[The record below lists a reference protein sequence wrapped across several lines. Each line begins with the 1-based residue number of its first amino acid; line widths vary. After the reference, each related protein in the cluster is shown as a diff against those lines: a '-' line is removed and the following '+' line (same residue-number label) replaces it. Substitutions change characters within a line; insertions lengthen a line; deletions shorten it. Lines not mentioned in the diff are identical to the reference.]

1 MDHVSFGF
9 AAAHPAAK
17 PNAPTEHFCGKA
29 PGFNLI
35 PTNEANSRSSRSS
48 LQTMPTENKRIAV
61 IPGDGIGREVI
72 GEALRVLERVK
83 ITHAVALEMVHFDWG
98 ADKFL
103 KEGISLPAGALE
115 MLSNEFDAILAGAFG
130 DPRVPSNQH
139 AEDILLGM
147 RRGLD
152 LYINLRPVRL
162 LDSRLTPLRDRRVED
177 IDFVVFRENT
187 EGAYCGAG
195 GFLKKGTADEIATQE
210 ELNTRRG
217 VERIIVAAFE
227 YARAN
232 GRKRVT
238 MADKSNVQRF
248 GGDLWQR
255 VFKEVAAD
263 YSEIEANHQ
272 YVDAMAMF
280 MVLDPAQYD
289 VIVSNNLFGDILTD
303 LGAAI
308 QGGLG
313 LAASG
318 NLHPGRVSLFEPV
331 HGSAPALAGKGIAN
345 PVGAILTSAMML
357 EYLGHKEAS
366 AAIEKAVGEA
376 ISQNETTRDL
386 GGTLSTEQAGNA
398 IRDRITKG

>member
-1 MDHVSFGF
+1 M
-9 AAAHPAAK
+9 
-17 PNAPTEHFCGKA
+17 
-29 PGFNLI
+29 
-35 PTNEANSRSSRSS
+35 
-48 LQTMPTENKRIAV
+48 KRIAV
-61 IPGDGIGREVI
+61 IPGDGIGPEVVREAV
-72 GEALRVLERVK
+72 RVLK
-83 ITHAVALEMVHFDWG
+83 HLQDTKAVELEFVDFDWS
-98 ADKFL
+98 AEKFL
-103 KEGISLPAGALE
+103 RDGVSLPPGALE
-115 MLSNEFDAILAGAFG
+115 MLTAEFDAILAGAFG
-130 DPRVPSNQH
+130 DPRVPSNKH

-162 LDSRLTPLRDRRVED
+162 LNERLTPLLNRKTSD

-187 EGAYCGAG
+187 EGAYCAAG
-195 GFLKKGTADEIATQE
+195 GFLKHGTDDEIALQE
-210 ELNTRRG
+210 DVSTRRG

-227 YARAN
+227 YAREN

-255 VFKEVAAD
+255 VFKEVAKT
-263 YSEIEANHQ
+263 YPEIEANHQ
-272 YVDAMAMF
+272 YVDAMAMH

-318 NLHPGRVSLFEPV
+318 NIHPGKVSLFEPV
-331 HGSAPALAGKGIAN
+331 HGSAPPLAGKGIAN
-345 PVGAILTSAMML
+345 PIGAILTSAMML
-357 EYLGHKEAS
+357 EYLGFQTLSNE
-366 AAIEKAVGEA
+366 IEDAVRGA
-376 ISQNETTRDL
+376 ISANETTRDL
-386 GGTLSTEQAGNA
+386 GGQLSTQQAGAA
-398 IRDRITKG
+398 ITARLVNTGKK

>member
-1 MDHVSFGF
+1 M
-9 AAAHPAAK
+9 K
-17 PNAPTEHFCGKA
+17 K
-29 PGFNLI
+29 
-35 PTNEANSRSSRSS
+35 
-48 LQTMPTENKRIAV
+48 IAV
-61 IPGDGIGREVI
+61 IPGDGIGPEVI
-72 GEALRVLERVK
+72 RESVRVLETLRG
-83 ITHAVALEMVHFDWG
+83 THQVELELVDFDWG
-98 ADKFL
+98 AEKFL
-103 KEGISLPAGALE
+103 KEGVTLPQGALQ
-115 MLSNEFDAILAGAFG
+115 MLSEKFYAILAGAFG
-130 DPRVPSNQH
+130 DPRVPTNQH

-162 LDSRLTPLRDRRVED
+162 LDTRLTPLRDRKTED

-195 GFLKKGTADEIATQE
+195 GFLKKDTPDEIATQE

-255 VFKEVAAD
+255 VFKEVAAR
-263 YSEIEANHQ
+263 YSGIEANHQ

-280 MVLDPAQYD
+280 MVLNPSQYD

-318 NLHPGRVSLFEPV
+318 NLHPGKVSLFEPV
-331 HGSAPALAGKGIAN
+331 HGSAPPLAGKGVAN
-345 PVGAILTSAMML
+345 PVGAILTAAMML
-357 EYLGHKEAS
+357 EYVGYPEAS
-366 AAIEKAVGEA
+366 KAVEA
-376 ISQNETTRDL
+376 AVRDAVVNNETTSDL
-386 GGTLSTEQAGNA
+386 GGTLSTEEAGAA
-398 IRDRITKG
+398 IRKRLPRKQ

>member
-1 MDHVSFGF
+1 M
-9 AAAHPAAK
+9 
-17 PNAPTEHFCGKA
+17 
-29 PGFNLI
+29 
-35 PTNEANSRSSRSS
+35 
-48 LQTMPTENKRIAV
+48 KRIAV
-61 IPGDGIGREVI
+61 IPGDGIGPEVLR
-72 GEALRVLERVK
+72 EALRVLRYLNDAK
-83 ITHAVALEMVHFDWG
+83 ALGLEFVDFDWG
-98 ADKFL
+98 AEKFL
-103 KEGISLPAGALE
+103 RDGVTLPPGALE
-115 MLSNEFDAILAGAFG
+115 MLSAEFNAILAGAFG
-130 DPRVPSNQH
+130 DPRVPSNKH

-162 LDSRLTPLRDRRVED
+162 LNDRLTPLLNRKTTD

-195 GFLKKGTADEIATQE
+195 GFLKQGTADEIALQDE
-210 ELNTRRG
+210 VNTRGG

-255 VFKEVAAD
+255 MFKEVAET
-263 YSEIEANHQ
+263 YPEITANHQ
-272 YVDAMAMF
+272 YVDAMAMY
-280 MVLDPAQYD
+280 MVLDPTQYD
-289 VIVSNNLFGDILTD
+289 VIVTNNLFGDILTD

-318 NLHPGRVSLFEPV
+318 NIHPGKVSLFEPV
-331 HGSAPALAGKGIAN
+331 HGSAPPLAGKGIAN
-345 PVGAILTSAMML
+345 PIGAILTSAMML
-357 EYLGHKEAS
+357 EYLGFQTLSKDIEQAVR
-366 AAIEKAVGEA
+366 AAISA
-376 ISQNETTRDL
+376 NETTRDL
-386 GGTLSTEQAGNA
+386 GGQLSTEEAGAA
-398 IRDRITKG
+398 IVAHLRNIAKK

>member
-1 MDHVSFGF
+1 M
-9 AAAHPAAK
+9 
-17 PNAPTEHFCGKA
+17 
-29 PGFNLI
+29 
-35 PTNEANSRSSRSS
+35 
-48 LQTMPTENKRIAV
+48 KRVAV
-61 IPGDGIGREVI
+61 IAGDGIGPEVI
-72 GEALRVLERVK
+72 REAIRVLERARE
-83 ITHAVALEMVHFDWG
+83 THDVGLELAPFDWG

-103 KEGISLPAGALE
+103 REGVTLPPGALE

-162 LDSRLTPLRDRRVED
+162 LDPRLTPLRNRQVED

-195 GFLKKGTADEIATQE
+195 GFLKKGTADEVATQE

-255 VFKEVAAD
+255 VYKEVSTR
-263 YSEIEANHQ
+263 YPEIEANHQ

-280 MVLDPAQYD
+280 MVLDPKQYD

-318 NLHPGRVSLFEPV
+318 NIHPGRVSLYEPV
-331 HGSAPALAGKGIAN
+331 HGSAPTLAGKRLAN
-345 PVGAILTSAMML
+345 PIGAILTAAMML
-357 EYLGHKEAS
+357 EYLGHKQAS
-366 AAIEKAVGEA
+366 EAIEKAVRAA
-376 ISQNETTRDL
+376 ISNNETTPDL
-386 GGTLSTEQAGNA
+386 GGHLSTEQVGEA
-398 IRDRITKG
+398 ICRRLQK

>member
-1 MDHVSFGF
+1 MTLS
-9 AAAHPAAK
+9 K
-17 PNAPTEHFCGKA
+17 TK
-29 PGFNLI
+29 
-35 PTNEANSRSSRSS
+35 
-48 LQTMPTENKRIAV
+48 IAV
-61 IPGDGIGREVI
+61 IPGDGIGPEVVA
-72 GEALRVLERVK
+72 EAVRVLDRVRE
-83 ITHAVALEMVHFDWG
+83 THGVELELTHFDWG
-98 ADKFL
+98 AEKFL
-103 KEGISLPAGALE
+103 REGVSLPPGALE
-115 MLSNEFDAILAGAFG
+115 MLSSEFNAILAGAFG

-162 LDSRLTPLRDRRVED
+162 LDSRLTPLRNRKAED

-217 VERIIVAAFE
+217 VERIITAAFE
-227 YARAN
+227 YARAQ

-263 YSEIEANHQ
+263 YPELEANHQ

-318 NLHPGRVSLFEPV
+318 NIHPGRVSLFEPV
-331 HGSAPALAGKGIAN
+331 HGSAPAIAGRGIAN
-345 PVGAILTSAMML
+345 PVGAILASAMML
-357 EYLGHKEAS
+357 EYLGHQKPS
-366 AAIEKAVGEA
+366 QAIEKAVSEA
-376 ISQNETTRDL
+376 ILHDETTRDL
-386 GGTLSTEQAGNA
+386 GGELSTEQVGTA
-398 IRDRITKG
+398 ICKRLVSG

>member
-1 MDHVSFGF
+1 M
-9 AAAHPAAK
+9 AEK
-17 PNAPTEHFCGKA
+17 T
-29 PGFNLI
+29 
-35 PTNEANSRSSRSS
+35 
-48 LQTMPTENKRIAV
+48 KRIAV
-61 IPGDGIGREVI
+61 VPGDGIGPEVI
-72 GEALRVLERVK
+72 AQALRVLECVK
-83 ITHAVALEMVHFDWG
+83 ESHGANLDLVHFDWG

-103 KEGISLPAGALE
+103 RDGISLPPGALE
-115 MLSNEFDAILAGAFG
+115 NLTNEFDAILAGAFG

-162 LDSRLTPLRDRRVED
+162 LDPRLTPLRNVKPTD

-195 GFLKKGTADEIATQE
+195 GFLRKGTADEIATQE

-255 VFKEVAAD
+255 VFREVAAD
-263 YSEIEANHQ
+263 YPEVATNHQ

-280 MVLDPAQYD
+280 MVLDPGQYD

-318 NLHPGRVSLFEPV
+318 NIHPGRVSLFEPV
-331 HGSAPALAGKGIAN
+331 HGSAPPMAGKGIAN
-345 PVGAILTSAMML
+345 PVGAILTSGMML
-357 EYLGHKEAS
+357 EYLGNKAAS
-366 AAIEKAVGEA
+366 AAIEKAVSEA
-376 ISQNETTRDL
+376 ISHDETTRDL
-386 GGTLSTEQAGNA
+386 GGSLSTEEVGTA
-398 IRDRITKG
+398 ICRRLTRA

>member
-1 MDHVSFGF
+1 M
-9 AAAHPAAK
+9 
-17 PNAPTEHFCGKA
+17 
-29 PGFNLI
+29 
-35 PTNEANSRSSRSS
+35 
-48 LQTMPTENKRIAV
+48 KRVAV
-61 IPGDGIGREVI
+61 IPGDGIGPEVI
-72 GEALRVLERVK
+72 AEAVQTLESLRASHDLQLEFVN
-83 ITHAVALEMVHFDWG
+83 FDWG
-98 ADKFL
+98 AEKFL
-103 KEGISLPAGALE
+103 KEGVGLPAGALQ
-115 MLSNEFDAILAGAFG
+115 MLSAEFQAILAGAFG
-130 DPRVPSNQH
+130 DPRVASNQH
-139 AEDILLGM
+139 AEEILLGM

-162 LDSRLTPLRDRRVED
+162 LDSRLTPLNNRTIED

-195 GFLKKGTADEIATQE
+195 GFLKKGTDEEIAIQE
-210 ELNTRRG
+210 ELNTHCG

-227 YARAN
+227 YARAQ

-255 VFKEVAAD
+255 VFNEVAEG
-263 YSEIEANHQ
+263 YPEIQANHQ

-318 NLHPGRVSLFEPV
+318 NIHPGRVSLFEPV
-331 HGSAPALAGKGIAN
+331 HGSAPPLAGKGVAN
-345 PVGAILTSAMML
+345 PIGAILTSAMML
-357 EYLGHKEAS
+357 EYLGYGGAAKTIEA
-366 AAIEKAVGEA
+366 AVRGA
-376 ISQNETTRDL
+376 VLNNETTQDL
-386 GGTLSTEQAGNA
+386 GGTLSTKQVGDA
-398 IRDRITKG
+398 IRRRLV

>member
-1 MDHVSFGF
+1 MKKV
-9 AAAHPAAK
+9 
-17 PNAPTEHFCGKA
+17 
-29 PGFNLI
+29 
-35 PTNEANSRSSRSS
+35 
-48 LQTMPTENKRIAV
+48 AV
-61 IPGDGIGREVI
+61 IPGDGIGPEVI
-72 GEALRVLERVK
+72 RESVRVLERLRE
-83 ITHAVALEMVHFDWG
+83 THQAAIELVNFDWG
-98 ADKFL
+98 AEKFL
-103 KEGISLPAGALE
+103 KENVGLPPGALK
-115 MLSNEFDAILAGAFG
+115 MLSDEFDAILAGAFG

-139 AEDILLGM
+139 AEEILLGM

-162 LDSRLTPLRDRRVED
+162 LHPRLTPLRDRSVSD

-217 VERIIVAAFE
+217 VERIIIAAFE
-227 YARAN
+227 YARAQ

-255 VFKEVAAD
+255 VFKDVAAQ
-263 YSEIEANHQ
+263 YPEIEANHQ
-272 YVDAMAMF
+272 FVDAMAMF
-280 MVLDPAQYD
+280 MVLDPGQYE

-318 NLHPGRVSLFEPV
+318 NIHPGKVSLFEPV
-331 HGSAPALAGKGIAN
+331 HGSAPPLAGKGIAN
-345 PVGAILTSAMML
+345 PVGTILTLAMML
-357 EYLGHKEAS
+357 DYLGFVEAG
-366 AAIEKAVGEA
+366 KAVETA
-376 ISQNETTRDL
+376 VRDSIAENETSQDL
-386 GGTLSTEQAGNA
+386 GGKLSTEQVGDA
-398 IRDRITKG
+398 IIRRVG

>member
-1 MDHVSFGF
+1 M
-9 AAAHPAAK
+9 PADK
-17 PNAPTEHFCGKA
+17 
-29 PGFNLI
+29 
-35 PTNEANSRSSRSS
+35 
-48 LQTMPTENKRIAV
+48 KRVAV
-61 IPGDGIGREVI
+61 VPGDGVGPEVI
-72 GEALRVLERVK
+72 AQAVNVLEQVEK
-83 ITHAVALEMVHFDWG
+83 THGAQLELVHFDWG
-98 ADKFL
+98 AERFL
-103 KEGISLPAGALE
+103 RDGVTLPPDALA
-115 MLSNEFDAILAGAFG
+115 MLSNEFHAILAGAFG
-130 DPRVPSNQH
+130 DPRVPSNKH

-162 LDSRLTPLRDRRVED
+162 LDARLTPLRNVTVDD

-227 YARAN
+227 YARAQ
-232 GRKRVT
+232 GRQRVT

-263 YSEIEANHQ
+263 YAEIEANHQ

-280 MVLDPAQYD
+280 MVLNPVQYD

-318 NLHPGRVSLFEPV
+318 NIHPGQVSLFEPV
-331 HGSAPALAGKGIAN
+331 HGSAPALAGKGTAN

-357 EYLGHKEAS
+357 EYLGQKKAS
-366 AAIEKAVGEA
+366 EAIEKAVRES
-376 ISQNETTRDL
+376 IVNSETTRDL
-386 GGTLSTEQAGNA
+386 GGQLSCEEAGAA
-398 IRDRITKG
+398 ISKRITAN

>member
-1 MDHVSFGF
+1 V
-9 AAAHPAAK
+9 
-17 PNAPTEHFCGKA
+17 
-29 PGFNLI
+29 
-35 PTNEANSRSSRSS
+35 
-48 LQTMPTENKRIAV
+48 KRIAV
-61 IPGDGIGREVI
+61 IPGDGIGPEVI
-72 GEALRVLERVK
+72 RQAVRVLDRTRE
-83 ITHAVALEMVHFDWG
+83 THGVHLQLTDFDWG

-103 KEGISLPAGALE
+103 REGVTLPAGALE
-115 MLSNEFDAILAGAFG
+115 MLANDFDAILAGAFG
-130 DPRVPSNQH
+130 DPRVPSNKV
-139 AEDILLGM
+139 AEDVLLGM

-162 LDSRLTPLRDRRVED
+162 LDSRLSPLRDRTVEE

-195 GFLKKGTADEIATQE
+195 GFLKKGTAEEIATQE

-217 VERIIVAAFE
+217 VERIITAAFE
-227 YARAN
+227 YAKAN

-255 VFKEVAAD
+255 VFKEIASR
-263 YSEIEANHQ
+263 YPEIVANHQ

-308 QGGLG
+308 VGGLG

-318 NLHPGRVSLFEPV
+318 NIHPGRVSLFEPV
-331 HGSAPALAGKGIAN
+331 HGSAPPLAGKSVAN
-345 PVGAILTSAMML
+345 PIGAVLTAGMML
-357 EYLGHKEAS
+357 EYLGHKTAS
-366 AAIEKAVGEA
+366 DAIEEAVRQ
-376 ISQNETTRDL
+376 SVLHDETTRDL
-386 GGTLSTEQAGNA
+386 GGSLSTEEAGTA
-398 IRDRITKG
+398 ICNRIGKEAEARA

>member
-1 MDHVSFGF
+1 M
-9 AAAHPAAK
+9 
-17 PNAPTEHFCGKA
+17 
-29 PGFNLI
+29 
-35 PTNEANSRSSRSS
+35 
-48 LQTMPTENKRIAV
+48 KRIAV
-61 IPGDGIGREVI
+61 IPGDGIGPEVVREAV
-72 GEALRVLERVK
+72 RVLKHLQETK
-83 ITHAVALEMVHFDWG
+83 AVELEFVDFDWG

-103 KEGISLPAGALE
+103 RDGVSLPPGALE
-115 MLSNEFDAILAGAFG
+115 MLTVEFDAILAGAFG
-130 DPRVPSNQH
+130 DPRVPSNKH

-162 LDSRLTPLRDRRVED
+162 LNERLTPLLNRKTAD

-187 EGAYCGAG
+187 EGAYCAAG
-195 GFLKKGTADEIATQE
+195 GFLKQGTDDEIALQE
-210 ELNTRRG
+210 DVSTRRG

-227 YARAN
+227 YARVN

-255 VFKEVAAD
+255 VFKEVAEG
-263 YSEIEANHQ
+263 YPEIETNHQ
-272 YVDAMAMF
+272 YVDAMAMH

-318 NLHPGRVSLFEPV
+318 NIHPGKVSLFEPV
-331 HGSAPALAGKGIAN
+331 HGSAPPLAGKGIAN
-345 PVGAILTSAMML
+345 PIGAILTSAMML
-357 EYLGHKEAS
+357 EYLGFQTLSNE
-366 AAIEKAVGEA
+366 IEDAVRGA
-376 ISQNETTRDL
+376 ISANETTRDL
-386 GGTLSTEQAGNA
+386 GGQLSTEQAGAA
-398 IRDRITKG
+398 ITARLGNIGMK

>member
-1 MDHVSFGF
+1 MTAD
-9 AAAHPAAK
+9 K
-17 PNAPTEHFCGKA
+17 
-29 PGFNLI
+29 
-35 PTNEANSRSSRSS
+35 
-48 LQTMPTENKRIAV
+48 KRIAV
-61 IPGDGIGREVI
+61 IPGDGIGPEVI
-72 GEALRVLERVK
+72 AQAVRVLNRIEE
-83 ITHAVALEMVHFDWG
+83 THGASLELVNFDWG
-98 ADKFL
+98 ADRFL
-103 KEGISLPAGALE
+103 RDGVTLPPDALQ
-115 MLSNEFDAILAGAFG
+115 MLANEFHAILAGAFG
-130 DPRVPSNQH
+130 DPRVPSNKH

-162 LDSRLTPLRDRRVED
+162 LDARLTPLRNVTVDD

-232 GRKRVT
+232 GRQRVT

-263 YSEIEANHQ
+263 YPEIEANHQ

-280 MVLDPAQYD
+280 MVLNPVQYD

-318 NLHPGRVSLFEPV
+318 NIHPGQVSLFEPV
-331 HGSAPALAGKGIAN
+331 HGSAPALAGKGTAN
-345 PVGAILTSAMML
+345 PVGAILTSGMML
-357 EYLGHKEAS
+357 EYLGHKKAS
-366 AAIEKAVGEA
+366 AAIEKAVRESIVNG
-376 ISQNETTRDL
+376 ETTRDL
-386 GGTLSTEQAGNA
+386 GGQLSCEQAGAA
-398 IRDRITKG
+398 ISQRITAN

>member
-1 MDHVSFGF
+1 M
-9 AAAHPAAK
+9 
-17 PNAPTEHFCGKA
+17 
-29 PGFNLI
+29 
-35 PTNEANSRSSRSS
+35 
-48 LQTMPTENKRIAV
+48 KRIAV
-61 IPGDGIGREVI
+61 IPGDGIGPEVVREAV
-72 GEALRVLERVK
+72 RVLRHLQETK
-83 ITHAVALEMVHFDWG
+83 GFKLELVDFDWG
-98 ADKFL
+98 AEKFL
-103 KEGISLPAGALE
+103 REGVTLPADALE
-115 MLSNEFDAILAGAFG
+115 MLTEEFDAIFAGAFG
-130 DPRVPSNQH
+130 DPRVPSNKH

-162 LDSRLTPLRDRRVED
+162 LNDRLTPLVNRKTAD

-187 EGAYCGAG
+187 EGAYVAAG
-195 GFLKKGTADEIATQE
+195 GFLKHGTADEIALQDE
-210 ELNTRRG
+210 VNTRRG

-255 VFKEVAAD
+255 VFREVASG
-263 YSEIEANHQ
+263 YQEISANHQ
-272 YVDAMAMF
+272 YVDAMAMY
-280 MVLDPAQYD
+280 MVLDPTQYD

-318 NLHPGRVSLFEPV
+318 NIHPGRVSLFEPV
-331 HGSAPALAGKGIAN
+331 HGSAPPLAGKGIAN
-345 PVGAILTSAMML
+345 PIGAILTSAMML
-357 EYLGHKEAS
+357 EYLGFQTLSNEIEEA
-366 AAIEKAVGEA
+366 VRGA
-376 ISQNETTRDL
+376 ISANQTTRDL
-386 GGTLSTEQAGNA
+386 GGQLSTEQAGTA
-398 IRDRITKG
+398 IINRLK

>member
-1 MDHVSFGF
+1 M
-9 AAAHPAAK
+9 
-17 PNAPTEHFCGKA
+17 
-29 PGFNLI
+29 
-35 PTNEANSRSSRSS
+35 
-48 LQTMPTENKRIAV
+48 KRIAV
-61 IPGDGIGREVI
+61 IPGDGIGPEVVREAV
-72 GEALRVLERVK
+72 RVLKHLQETK
-83 ITHAVALEMVHFDWG
+83 GLELKFVDFDWG
-98 ADKFL
+98 AEKYLRD
-103 KEGISLPAGALE
+103 GVTLPEGALE
-115 MLSNEFDAILAGAFG
+115 MLTVDFDAILAGAFG
-130 DPRVPSNQH
+130 DPRVASNKH

-162 LDSRLTPLRDRRVED
+162 LHDRLTPLANRKTED

-187 EGAYCGAG
+187 EGAYVAAG
-195 GFLKKGTADEIATQE
+195 GFLKHGTADEIALQDE
-210 ELNTRRG
+210 VNTRRG

-255 VFKEVAAD
+255 VFKEVAAG
-263 YSEIEANHQ
+263 YPEITTNHQ
-272 YVDAMAMF
+272 YVDAMAMY
-280 MVLDPAQYD
+280 MVLDPSQYD

-318 NLHPGRVSLFEPV
+318 NIHPGKVSLFEPV
-331 HGSAPALAGKGIAN
+331 HGSAPPLAGKGIAN
-345 PVGAILTSAMML
+345 PIGSILTSAMML
-357 EYLGHKEAS
+357 EYLGFQTLSKEIDAAVR
-366 AAIEKAVGEA
+366 AAISAK
-376 ISQNETTRDL
+376 ETTRDL
-386 GGTLSTEQAGNA
+386 GGHLSTEEAGTA
-398 IRDRITKG
+398 IIKRLMT

>member
-1 MDHVSFGF
+1 M
-9 AAAHPAAK
+9 
-17 PNAPTEHFCGKA
+17 
-29 PGFNLI
+29 
-35 PTNEANSRSSRSS
+35 
-48 LQTMPTENKRIAV
+48 KRIAV
-61 IPGDGIGREVI
+61 IPGDGIGPEVVREAV
-72 GEALRVLERVK
+72 RVLRHLQETK
-83 ITHAVALEMVHFDWG
+83 AVELEFVDFDWG
-98 ADKFL
+98 AEKFL
-103 KEGISLPAGALE
+103 RDGVSLPPGALQ
-115 MLSNEFDAILAGAFG
+115 LLTAEFHAILAGAFG
-130 DPRVPSNQH
+130 DPRVPSNKH

-162 LDSRLTPLRDRRVED
+162 LNDRLTPLVNRKTTD

-195 GFLKKGTADEIATQE
+195 GFLKHGTADEVALQDE
-210 ELNTRRG
+210 VNTRRG

-255 VFKEVAAD
+255 VFKEVAAG
-263 YSEIEANHQ
+263 YPEISANHQ
-272 YVDAMAMF
+272 YVDAMAMH

-289 VIVSNNLFGDILTD
+289 VIVSSNLFGDILTD

-318 NLHPGRVSLFEPV
+318 NIHPGKVSLFEPV
-331 HGSAPALAGKGIAN
+331 HGSAPPLAGKGIAN
-345 PVGAILTSAMML
+345 PIGAILTLAMML
-357 EYLGHKEAS
+357 EYLGFQNLSFEVEEAVRAAVS
-366 AAIEKAVGEA
+366 A
-376 ISQNETTRDL
+376 NETTRDL
-386 GGTLSTEQAGNA
+386 GGELSTEQAGMA
-398 IRDRITKG
+398 ITARLGKN

>member
-1 MDHVSFGF
+1 M
-9 AAAHPAAK
+9 K
-17 PNAPTEHFCGKA
+17 K
-29 PGFNLI
+29 
-35 PTNEANSRSSRSS
+35 
-48 LQTMPTENKRIAV
+48 IAV
-61 IPGDGIGREVI
+61 IPGDGIGPEVVR
-72 GEALRVLERVK
+72 EALRVLRHLK
-83 ITHAVALEMVHFDWG
+83 DQQALELKFVDFDWG
-98 ADKFL
+98 AEKFL
-103 KEGISLPAGALE
+103 RDGVTLPPGALE
-115 MLSNEFDAILAGAFG
+115 MLSAEFNAILAGAFG
-130 DPRVPSNQH
+130 DPRVPSNKH

-162 LDSRLTPLRDRRVED
+162 LNDRLTPLLNRTTSD

-195 GFLKKGTADEIATQE
+195 GFLKQGTADEIALQDE
-210 ELNTRRG
+210 VNTRGG

-255 VFKEVAAD
+255 MFKEVAES
-263 YSEIEANHQ
+263 YPEITANHQ
-272 YVDAMAMF
+272 YVDAMAMY

-289 VIVSNNLFGDILTD
+289 VIVTNNLFGDILTD

-318 NLHPGRVSLFEPV
+318 NIHPGRVSLFEPV
-331 HGSAPALAGKGIAN
+331 HGSAPPLAGKGIAN
-345 PVGAILTSAMML
+345 PIGAILTSAMML
-357 EYLGHKEAS
+357 EYLGFQTLSKDIEQAVR
-366 AAIEKAVGEA
+366 AAISA
-376 ISQNETTRDL
+376 NETTKDL
-386 GGTLSTEQAGNA
+386 GGQLSTEEAGAA
-398 IRDRITKG
+398 IVAHLRNIAKK

>member
-1 MDHVSFGF
+1 M
-9 AAAHPAAK
+9 
-17 PNAPTEHFCGKA
+17 
-29 PGFNLI
+29 
-35 PTNEANSRSSRSS
+35 
-48 LQTMPTENKRIAV
+48 KRIAV
-61 IPGDGIGREVI
+61 IPGDGIGPEVVREAV
-72 GEALRVLERVK
+72 RVLK
-83 ITHAVALEMVHFDWG
+83 HLQDTKAVELEFVDFDWG
-98 ADKFL
+98 AEKFL
-103 KEGISLPAGALE
+103 RDGVSLPPGALE
-115 MLSNEFDAILAGAFG
+115 MLTAEFDAILAGAFG
-130 DPRVPSNQH
+130 DPRVPSNKH

-162 LDSRLTPLRDRRVED
+162 LDERLTPLLNRKTAD

-187 EGAYCGAG
+187 EGAYCAAG
-195 GFLKKGTADEIATQE
+195 GFLKQGTVDEIALQE
-210 ELNTRRG
+210 DVSTRRG
-217 VERIIVAAFE
+217 VERIILAAFE
-227 YARAN
+227 YARVN

-263 YSEIEANHQ
+263 YPEIEANHQ
-272 YVDAMAMF
+272 YVDAMAMN

-318 NLHPGRVSLFEPV
+318 NIHPGRVSLFEPV
-331 HGSAPALAGKGIAN
+331 HGSAPPLAGKGIAN
-345 PVGAILTSAMML
+345 PIGAILTSAMML
-357 EYLGHKEAS
+357 EYLGFQTLSNEIEDAVRGVIS
-366 AAIEKAVGEA
+366 A
-376 ISQNETTRDL
+376 NETTRDL
-386 GGTLSTEQAGNA
+386 GGQLSTEQAGMA
-398 IRDRITKG
+398 ITARLGNIKQ